1 MSIIENPSPE
11 DVSAEDRERLE
22 RYLAWKQAHGKQQP
36 TPRRHSLP
44 YVAGMVAVGS
54 VAVALAAWAT
64 VASRETKPRVA
75 AGPMRAPAQD
85 VIARSGESAP
95 AFTSTGP
102 GAGESSP
109 VGVSDT
115 VPGVPGTAPAPPV
128 PDVAVADTV
137 SATESPSALPPNP
150 GVGVSNGM
158 RASGAPAGERP
169 AVRPSES
176 ASTQPAA
183 NEPSVR
189 QRVRRT
195 DDTPGLPRRLP
206 SRPRPVTPDPGLPT
220 DTVVS
225 AQPSSPRPAVPSSAA
240 GPPAAPAA
248 PSPAPS
254 PAPRAWIGSAPA
266 PATPATPGANA
277 QESPTLSRS
286 TIDVARTPSSGAGLP
301 SSVASRSVGSTP
313 APVVSTPAP
322 IATAPARVAPE
333 TVPTTP
339 PTASTSQRVEPAP
352 SVARTPATVPTGSN
366 PDGTRHDRTAAIAP
380 GTASSP
386 PASSAAVTRMSDS
399 VSQQWSETVA
409 TVQRF
414 VNFMPE
420 VRLGKA
426 LVRWVKSQ
434 PPVEPG
440 SESQPAER
448 PETR

>member
-64 VASRETKPRVA
+64 VASRETKARVA

-85 VIARSGESAP
+85 VITRSGESAP

-254 PAPRAWIGSAPA
+254 PAP
-266 PATPATPGANA
+266 
-277 QESPTLSRS
+277 QESPTPSRS
-286 TIDVARTPSSGAGLP
+286 TIDVARTPSSDAGVP

-366 PDGTRHDRTAAIAP
+366 PDGTRRDRTAAIAP
-380 GTASSP
+380 GAGSSP